1 MAVDPDSAR
10 ILPSLAGGSMLTT
23 RLCAGSVVPMEDRA
37 LTLSLATALRD
48 LRDDHPQ
55 VHAGVLNL
63 QGAVYRTI
71 VVDGLRQYRALRVC
85 FGRLGY
91 SHRWG
96 DTRNLAFFKPRRTGS
111 GYFLTTV
118 EPL

>member
-1 MAVDPDSAR
+1 
-10 ILPSLAGGSMLTT
+10 
-23 RLCAGSVVPMEDRA
+23 MEDRA
-37 LTLSLATALRD
+37 LFLSLSTVLRD
-48 LRDDHPQ
+48 LRDEHPQ
-55 VHAGVLNL
+55 VHTGVLNL

-71 VVDGLRQYRALRVC
+71 VVDGLRQYRALRAC

-96 DTRNLAFFKPRRTGS
+96 DTRNLAFFKPRPTGS

>member
-1 MAVDPDSAR
+1 
-10 ILPSLAGGSMLTT
+10 MLTT

-37 LTLSLATALRD
+37 LSLSLSTVLRD
-48 LRDDHPQ
+48 LRDEHPQ

-91 SHRWG
+91 SHGGVTHGIWRSSS
-96 DTRNLAFFKPRRTGS
+96 RRAPARATS
-111 GYFLTTV
+111 
-118 EPL
+118 

>member
-1 MAVDPDSAR
+1 
-10 ILPSLAGGSMLTT
+10 
-23 RLCAGSVVPMEDRA
+23 MEDRA
-37 LTLSLATALRD
+37 LSLSLSTVLRD
-48 LRDDHPQ
+48 LRDEHPQ
-55 VHAGVLNL
+55 VHTGVLNL

-71 VVDGLRQYRALRVC
+71 VVDGLHQYRALRVC

-91 SHRWG
+91 SHELG
-96 DTRNLAFFKPRRTGS
+96 DTRNLAFFKAPRTGA